1 MWWHVTFV
9 LCFPHPGYQAC
20 TTGLISKQWLNPKC
34 WHSGTRIGPL
44 AGWWGGDTPGGHS
57 QSGLGHMLHPHLAG
71 SLLHLPTSP
80 QPASYHNPPPNLD
93 NWRRV
98 SASGGAESCPLRTQ
112 LALTLGTQVSKIP
125 SLLAHPTQ
133 PAWAASP
140 GCWILRCPF
149 VQSIFPRTSER
160 DHYTPSSFLQQR

>member
-1 MWWHVTFV
+1 MTCHFCALFSPSWVSGVYNNRAHQQTMAEPQM
-9 LCFPHPGYQAC
+9 L
-20 TTGLISKQWLNPKC
+20 TQWNPC
-34 WHSGTRIGPL
+34 RPL

-57 QSGLGHMLHPHLAG
+57 QSGLGHMLRPHLAG
-71 SLLHLPTSP
+71 SLLHLPTLP

-93 NWRRV
+93 SWRPV

-112 LALTLGTQVSKIP
+112 LMLTLGTQVAKIP
-125 SLLAHPTQ
+125 SLLEHPTQ

-149 VQSIFPRTSER
+149 VQSTFLRTSER